1 MLVANAEIEDPRAL
15 LEEVFRLW
23 RSFKHAATRS
33 GGRIAAGSRV
43 LPRIETL
50 IWTLARLVN
59 PDPGTEA
66 GTGPSWS

>member
-1 MLVANAEIEDPRAL
+1 MANAEIEDPRAL

-23 RSFKHAATRS
+23 RSVKNAATRS

-50 IWTLARLVN
+50 IWTVTRLVN
-59 PDPGTEA
+59 HDPDTEA
-66 GTGPSWS
+66 GTGPSWN